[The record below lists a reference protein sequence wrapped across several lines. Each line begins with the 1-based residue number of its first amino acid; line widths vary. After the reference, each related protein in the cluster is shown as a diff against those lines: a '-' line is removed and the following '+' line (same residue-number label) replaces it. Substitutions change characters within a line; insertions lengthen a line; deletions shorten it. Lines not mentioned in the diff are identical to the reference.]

1 MKNKDDLWV
10 VSVAILNM
18 NSFPGDDVISKDFYF
33 SSKEKAEQCFQYFKS
48 KKQVCGLSIDR
59 FLDTIELDKPYEI
72 EYLKDS
78 DFDME

>member
-10 VSVAILNM
+10 VSVTVLNM
-18 NSFPGDDVISKDFYF
+18 NGFPGDDVISKDFYF

-72 EYLKDS
+72 ECSKDL
-78 DFDME
+78 DFD